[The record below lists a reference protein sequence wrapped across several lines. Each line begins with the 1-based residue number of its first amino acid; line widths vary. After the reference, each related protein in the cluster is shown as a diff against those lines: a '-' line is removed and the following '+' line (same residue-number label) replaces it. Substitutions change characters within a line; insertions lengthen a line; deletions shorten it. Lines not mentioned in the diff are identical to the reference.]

1 MSEFSPMPPPSDDS
15 TPQYLLA
22 PSSDPANAPKDV
34 GFSEALSRGFSRF
47 AKFSGRAS
55 RSEYWWFMLAAMPVL
70 YVCCLGL
77 GIGLIPVLAVTSRRI
92 HDTGRSATPYFYGL
106 AAMVPVCGILAFV
119 SVAESWDR
127 QKYLADWQKG
137 GLLLSVLGFGAYWLS
152 ATLRPGTNGSNEFG
166 PGLSN

>member
-1 MSEFSPMPPPSDDS
+1 MNESMPPPPPSGFS
-15 TPQYLLA
+15 ATPHPFS
-22 PSSDPANAPKDV
+22 PSNDPANAPKNV
-34 GFSEALSRGFSRF
+34 NFSEALSRGFRQF

-55 RSEYWWFMLAAMPVL
+55 RSEYWWFVLAAMPVL
-70 YVCCLGL
+70 YMCCMGL
-77 GIGLIPVLAVTSRRI
+77 GIGLIPVLAVTARRI
-92 HDTGRSATPYFYGL
+92 HDTGRSATPYFCGL
-106 AAMVPVCGILAFV
+106 AAMVPVCGILVFF
-119 SVAESWDR
+119 SFAEQWDR